1 MNEISSLTRKPLE
14 YYNID
19 GIGELSIGF
28 MCLGY
33 ALLGWLQSH
42 SPEHS
47 FWNQMYTLFLFV
59 GVMCAIIHYGSRAIK
74 NRITYPR
81 TGYVEYRKQDTTW
94 KPAVI
99 GMVFA
104 ALLAAGAAIA
114 MRRHWDLSAPG
125 ALVGLLF
132 AATYAFG
139 IARTVWW
146 KWAVV
151 AAMTCGSFVL
161 ALIPARV
168 LGSLI
173 AGSPVNRHYPAPL
186 LTMLMT
192 TTLYGCLLTVSGGI
206 SFWLYLH
213 HTQTPEPEAR

>member
-1 MNEISSLTRKPLE
+1 
-14 YYNID
+14 
-19 GIGELSIGF
+19 

-74 NRITYPR
+74 NRITYP
-81 TGYVEYRKQDTTW
+81 
-94 KPAVI
+94 
-99 GMVFA
+99 
-104 ALLAAGAAIA
+104 
-114 MRRHWDLSAPG
+114 
-125 ALVGLLF
+125 
-132 AATYAFG
+132 
-139 IARTVWW
+139 RTVWW